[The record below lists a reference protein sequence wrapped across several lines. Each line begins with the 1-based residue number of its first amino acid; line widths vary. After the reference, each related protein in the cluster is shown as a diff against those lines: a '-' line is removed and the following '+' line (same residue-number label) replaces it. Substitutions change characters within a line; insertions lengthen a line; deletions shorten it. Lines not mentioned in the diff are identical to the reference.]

1 MEAAAV
7 VLPLAASLL
16 TAVLVAMAQ
25 WVLLVPRIEERLQA
39 LKEDIAEMKAQLA
52 NHAREE
58 REQAKACEAER
69 KKHEDELYNKANQN
83 AKDIA
88 VLKQARNHGYVTE

>member
-1 MEAAAV
+1 METATV
-7 VLPLAASLL
+7 VLPLLASLL

-39 LKEDIAEMKAQLA
+39 LKEDIGELKTQLA
-52 NHAREE
+52 NQIKDARE
-58 REQAKACEAER
+58 QFKACEAER
-69 KKHEDELYNKANQN
+69 KRHEDELYNKANQN

-88 VLKQARNHGYVTE
+88 VLKQARNHGYVTD

>member
-1 MEAAAV
+1 METATV
-7 VLPLAASLL
+7 ILPLLASLL

-39 LKEDIAEMKAQLA
+39 LKEDIGEMKTQLST
-52 NHAREE
+52 HARDE

-69 KKHEDELYNKANQN
+69 KRHEDELYNKANEN
-83 AKDIA
+83 GKDIA
-88 VLKQARNHGYVTE
+88 VLKQARNHGYVTD